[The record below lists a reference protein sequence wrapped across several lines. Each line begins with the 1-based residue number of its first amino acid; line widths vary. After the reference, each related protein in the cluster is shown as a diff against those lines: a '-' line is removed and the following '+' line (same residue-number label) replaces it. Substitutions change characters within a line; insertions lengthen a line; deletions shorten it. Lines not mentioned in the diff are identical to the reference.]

1 MTSEWFPYRWRN
13 ADFSGPFSGFHI
25 ETIQI
30 LREAMEMTLKTLTC
44 ASLLQEHCEGILK
57 QSPQLW
63 SLESGRLRSLVIWA
77 AVHDPDG
84 PLLIAATAQLVARLP
99 DAVSTGALAE
109 IARHEECSGVVVA
122 GMYMNLQRMLKV
134 AMESGVLANGAG
146 VSMFP
151 AGL

>member
-1 MTSEWFPYRWRN
+1 MPKGEAPCKSVEPVKLLRRKLAFAESKVKQLRFPVV
-13 ADFSGPFSGFHI
+13 
-25 ETIQI
+25 
-30 LREAMEMTLKTLTC
+30 
-44 ASLLQEHCEGILK
+44 LQEHCEVILK

-77 AVHDPDG
+77 ATHDPDG
-84 PLLIAATAQLVARLP
+84 ALLIAATAQLVDRLH

-109 IARHEECSGVVVA
+109 IARHEQCSGVVVA